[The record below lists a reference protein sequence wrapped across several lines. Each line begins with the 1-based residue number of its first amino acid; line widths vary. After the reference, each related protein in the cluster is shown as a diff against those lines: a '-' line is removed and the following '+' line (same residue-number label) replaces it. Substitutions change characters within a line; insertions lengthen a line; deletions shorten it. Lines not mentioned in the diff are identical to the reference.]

1 LPSGERVHYRG
12 LVARRAYGT
21 GSLYLR
27 GGAWYGRWRTPDG
40 RRQARRI
47 GAARTNASRTGL
59 TKKEA
64 EQLLREIL
72 LTAALSSGDP
82 TDQTTVA
89 QLGRA
94 LLAAL
99 TDAGRK
105 RSHIESVRYHLS
117 KHIEPMLGDIEARD
131 VDERDVQRLVDR
143 LHRDRKAPKTIR
155 NVIGTLHSVLG
166 LAVERRLLPS
176 NPCDMAKLPDVPRDE
191 TIHFLTQAELER
203 VLAAPPPPHAA
214 QAERDWWPVVRL
226 LVLTA
231 AMTGMRLGEL
241 RALRWDDLDM
251 AAMKVRVRQSYVRG
265 EYGTPK
271 SRRSVR
277 AIPLAS
283 RLVAEL
289 EEHHKHTVW
298 NQDHD
303 LVLAHPHTGRP
314 LDRVRL
320 LAHFK
325 AALQRADTR
334 PVRLHDLRHTFAT
347 TIAASGQVSLRTL
360 QEWMGHRDLKTT
372 QIYAD
377 YLPGEREAELIDA
390 AFGGQLVAN
399 SFNTARS
406 DPPETPVNTDD
417 LRGPT

>member
-1 LPSGERVHYRG
+1 MSGATTV
-12 LVARRAYGT
+12 LVVAKRAYGT
-21 GSLYLR
+21 GSLYLKD
-27 GGAWYGRWRTPDG
+27 GAWYGRWRTVDG
-40 RRQARRI
+40 RRKAQRI
-47 GAARTNASRTGL
+47 GVARTNANRTGL
-59 TKKEA
+59 TKKDAEA
-64 EQLLREIL
+64 LLREIL
-72 LTAALSSGDP
+72 LADTLGPGEAS
-82 TDQTTVA
+82 DQTTVA
-89 QLGRA
+89 ELGQA

-99 TDAGRK
+99 ADAGRK
-105 RSHIESVRYHLS
+105 PSHVESVRYHLS
-117 KHIEPMLGDIEARD
+117 KHIEPMLGEMQARD
-131 VDERDVQRLVDR
+131 VEERDVQRLVER
-143 LHRDRKAPKTIR
+143 LHRERKAPKTVR

-166 LAVERRLLPS
+166 LAVDRRLLAR
-176 NPCDMAKLPDVPRDE
+176 NPCDMAKLPDVRRDE
-191 TIHFLTQAELER
+191 TIRFLTQAELER
-203 VLAAPPPPHAA
+203 VLTAPPPPHAA

-226 LVLTA
+226 LVVTA

-241 RALRWDDLDM
+241 RALRWGDLDM

-265 EYGTPK
+265 EYGSPK

-298 NQDHD
+298 NQDQD

-320 LAHFK
+320 LLHFK
-325 AALQRADTR
+325 AALQRADVR

-347 TIAASGQVSLRTL
+347 TVAASGAVSLRTL

-377 YLPGEREAELIDA
+377 YMPGEREAQLIDA
-390 AFGGQLVAN
+390 AFGGQSVAN
-399 SFNTARS
+399 SFNTAQHE
-406 DPPETPVNTDD
+406 PLETAGNNED
-417 LRGPT
+417 LRSPT